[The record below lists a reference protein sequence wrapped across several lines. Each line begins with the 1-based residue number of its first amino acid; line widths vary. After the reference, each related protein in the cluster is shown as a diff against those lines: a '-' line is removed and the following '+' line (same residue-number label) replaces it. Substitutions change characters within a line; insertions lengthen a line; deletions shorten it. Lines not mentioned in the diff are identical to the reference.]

1 MSKSKIK
8 FELDRDGVSE
18 LMKSSAMDAVLTAE
32 AASKTAGL
40 PAGYKSDL
48 HHFKRRDAVYIYPET
63 DEAKKDNWKNH
74 TLTRLL

>member
-1 MSKSKIK
+1 MSKSRIR

-18 LMKSSAMDAVLTAE
+18 LMKSAEMDAILTAE
-32 AASKTAGL
+32 ATSKTAGL
-40 PAGYKSDL
+40 PTGYKSDL

-63 DEAKKDNWKNH
+63 EEAKRDNWKNH

>member
-18 LMKSSAMDAVLTAE
+18 LMKSAEMDAILTAE

-40 PAGYKSDL
+40 TAGYKSDL

-63 DEAKKDNWKNH
+63 EEAKRDNWQNH
-74 TLTRLL
+74 TLSRLL